1 MEFRKMHGLGNDFVI
16 VEEKMLPRAVNL
28 KDLAIQVCDRHFGI
42 GADGLIII
50 RPSDKEDLRMQILNS
65 DGSEPEMCGNGIR
78 CFAKYAYEEGLV
90 PKTKMAVETLAGPI
104 FPQLILRE
112 GQVVS
117 VKVDMGEPRLTP
129 RDIPADFDSERIVS
143 QPLKAAGKDYLVT
156 CVSMGNPHCVVFT
169 SAIED
174 IKLEEWGL
182 ALCTHPAFPKQ
193 TNVEFLQVVDKNHMI
208 MRVWE
213 RGAGETLACGTG
225 ACASVVACVLNG
237 KTERNVTVSLAGGDL
252 DIEWDADTGRVFM
265 TGPAENVFQGTFLL
279 R

>member
-1 MEFRKMHGLGNDFVI
+1 MATVFV
-16 VEEKMLPRAVNL
+16 V
-28 KDLAIQVCDRHFGI
+28 
-42 GADGLIII
+42 
-50 RPSDKEDLRMQILNS
+50 
-65 DGSEPEMCGNGIR
+65 
-78 CFAKYAYEEGLV
+78 FAKYAYEEGLV

-174 IKLEEWGL
+174 IKLEEWGP

-193 TNVEFLQVVDKNHMI
+193 TNVEFVQVVDKNHII

>member
-1 MEFRKMHGLGNDFVI
+1 MEFRKMHGLGNDFVM

-28 KDLAIQVCDRHFGI
+28 KDLAVQLCDRHFGI

-90 PKTKMAVETLAGPI
+90 SKTKMAVETLAGSI

-112 GQVVS
+112 EQVVS

-143 QPLKAAGKDYLVT
+143 QPIKAAGRDYLVT
-156 CVSMGNPHCVVFT
+156 CVSMGNPHCVVFAP
-169 SAIED
+169 AIED
-174 IKLEEWGL
+174 IKLEEWGT

-193 TNVEFLQVVDKNHMI
+193 TNVEFVQVVDKNHMI

>member
-90 PKTKMAVETLAGPI
+90 SKTKMAVETLAGPI

-117 VKVDMGEPRLTP
+117 VKVDMGDPRLTP

-169 SAIED
+169 PAIED

-193 TNVEFLQVVDKNHMI
+193 TNVEFVQVVDKNHII

-252 DIEWDADTGRVFM
+252 DIEWDADTGRIFM